1 MKGLIG
7 KKVGMTQVYDEK
19 GVLIPVTVVQ
29 AGPCVVTGVKTVERD
44 GYSAVQLGFGER
56 KAKNV
61 TKAQILEYL
70 CRKGLARK
78 RSDGSLPDDRKVRE
92 AARELLKQGLPI
104 MATAQNKGYFVAE
117 TIAEIDRPQRQNK
130 ARAVAILA
138 VDKGYEKVRALLS
151 GQGRIFGA

>member
-1 MKGLIG
+1 
-7 KKVGMTQVYDEK
+7 MTKQEMDYLNELAWKLHGIKDDFQRAVY
-19 GVLIPVTVVQ
+19 LRI
-29 AGPCVVTGVKTVERD
+29 C
-44 GYSAVQLGFGER
+44 YGFQEWKQGN
-56 KAKNV
+56 AQTKNV

-70 CRKGLARK
+70 CRKGLAHK

-117 TIAEIDRPQRQNK
+117 TLSEIDRPQRQNK
-130 ARAVAILA
+130 ARATAILA

-151 GQGRIFGA
+151 GQGRIF

>member
-1 MKGLIG
+1 
-7 KKVGMTQVYDEK
+7 MTKQEMDYLNELAWKLHGIKDDFQRAVYFRICYGFQEWK
-19 GVLIPVTVVQ
+19 QGNAQT
-29 AGPCVVTGVKTVERD
+29 KT
-44 GYSAVQLGFGER
+44 
-56 KAKNV
+56 V

-70 CRKGLARK
+70 CRKGLAHK

-130 ARAVAILA
+130 ARATAILA